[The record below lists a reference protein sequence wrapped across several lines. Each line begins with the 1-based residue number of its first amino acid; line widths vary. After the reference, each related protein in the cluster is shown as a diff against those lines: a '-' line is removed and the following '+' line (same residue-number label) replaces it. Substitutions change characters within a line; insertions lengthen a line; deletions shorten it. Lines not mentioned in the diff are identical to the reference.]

1 MRQTLCLRSLCAV
14 FLPDEVDDTGGG
26 GGGGVLDDVADVVVG
41 VVDRVANVS
50 LSESCSP
57 FSEKTLFRYSR
68 YSLQYH

>member
-1 MRQTLCLRSLCAV
+1 MRSLCAV

-26 GGGGVLDDVADVVVG
+26 FGGVSDDAADVVVG